1 MRVDQLEKTEYR
13 DILLYKIEENG
24 HGDYP
29 FFIQKV
35 TVDHEEGSL
44 HRHDYFQIYYVAK
57 GRLKHYINGK
67 TFGLTKGDLFVIP
80 PYIPHKTFSFD
91 NDNERCEA
99 LEIEFKPEFINQSFA
114 NDADLELF
122 MDFMYIEPF
131 MVNEHQVRPR
141 LRLSGSVEMDVE
153 KIVYDF
159 LHEFEERKP
168 GFELIIKSAILRLLA
183 ILGREAASDYGPAD
197 SYSHQDKHKES
208 ILRIIQYIEEHYTE
222 KIYLHDIV
230 KRSFMC
236 HSYFCSAFKQVTKKS
251 FARYL
256 NELRVS
262 RAKEFLCKTDLK
274 IVEICSKTGFNNV
287 THFNRIFK
295 QITTMSPMQFKETYT
310 HKTPKSKI
318 V

>member
-1 MRVDQLEKTEYR
+1 MRVDQLEKPEYR

-35 TVDHEEGSL
+35 TVDHDEGSL

-57 GRLKHYINGK
+57 GRLKHRINGK

-91 NDNERCEA
+91 NEHCEA

-114 NDADLELF
+114 SNADLELF

-153 KIVYDF
+153 KIVFDF

-168 GFELIIKSAILRLLA
+168 GFELIINPRFSDCLRFSAGKRLRTTVPIYIAIRLNIRNRFSESFNILKSTTR
-183 ILGREAASDYGPAD
+183 R
-197 SYSHQDKHKES
+197 K
-208 ILRIIQYIEEHYTE
+208 YICMTSSNDLSCATV
-222 KIYLHDIV
+222 I
-230 KRSFMC
+230 
-236 HSYFCSAFKQVTKKS
+236 
-251 FARYL
+251 FAPPS
-256 NELRVS
+256 S
-262 RAKEFLCKTDLK
+262 R
-274 IVEICSKTGFNNV
+274 
-287 THFNRIFK
+287 
-295 QITTMSPMQFKETYT
+295 
-310 HKTPKSKI
+310 
-318 V
+318 